1 MKCYIRHSIS
11 DIPMFEIT
19 EKSPVGIIC
28 LTFKTYRMRKLLLFV
43 SLMLLIPLC
52 VSAQEASGSDR
63 VVVWEEDFSGFSKYE
78 KNGGDGVIFD
88 YNPSHDSENGSYI
101 SFSECAAGHSPEARI
116 IKGKSFSVTIPSIG
130 VYGQFQLTFKAENRK
145 GIIVTYGVGK
155 NPPALT
161 SNKGVYT
168 VDVKPSEKIVLTFKN
183 SESVS
188 SIDDIVLTAP
198 AECWKDCDSPDLKYS
213 VDTCSYYLGDT
224 YSLPRLSNPHNL
236 AVSYW
241 STDASVAE
249 VSGKGEVKVKGIGS
263 TKIIAICHSLK
274 KNADGTIVPDR
285 YSYQKVS
292 YVLNIKRRPLA
303 NEVFYESFDSNLL
316 DGSPSGGTSIKYF
329 GLSSTEIKAKYDIA
343 PNFSSNVIGAERA
356 VYIDINGSYKI
367 GPFKNLGGKNCHL
380 SLRVGSSNKVR
391 AKKGSSSSAKVTVQD
406 AASNTI
412 KENKLTVS
420 DGAWTPVTLDLGDIG
435 DEAYITISGSE
446 FFLDDV
452 SLIADGSG
460 VGVEIGEHKYATLYY
475 SDTPLMVPES
485 MTAFTLKFSGNNLV
499 ASRIYSTNDII
510 PKGEA
515 VVLYATSGQYTF
527 PVCSSSLG
535 RDADNLLRG
544 SDDDGLTTGGDIY
557 YFFGVNKSGDVGF
570 YLGKADGSAFTNKAH
585 KAYLPLTKSESGAG
599 TATSKAFLLSG
610 LPFTTAIGKIHYDGG
625 SLTEAPAYNLAGQR
639 VGKDYKGIVII
650 NGRKVLRK

>member
-1 MKCYIRHSIS
+1 MK
-11 DIPMFEIT
+11 
-19 EKSPVGIIC
+19 
-28 LTFKTYRMRKLLLFV
+28 KLFLFV

-52 VSAQEASGSDR
+52 VPAQEASGSDR

-78 KNGGDGVIFD
+78 KNGSDGVIFN
-88 YNPSHDSENGSYI
+88 YYPSEHGSYI
-101 SFSECAAGHSPEARI
+101 SFSECATGHSPEARI
-116 IKGKSFSVTIPSIG
+116 KQKKAFSVTIPSIG
-130 VYGQFQLTFKAENRK
+130 VYGKFQLAFKAQRK
-145 GIIVTYGVGK
+145 EYINVTYSDGK
-155 NPPALT
+155 NSHALT
-161 SNKGVYT
+161 SENGVYT
-168 VDVKPSEKIVLTFKN
+168 VDVKPSKKIVLTFKN
-183 SESVS
+183 SGGVS

-198 AECWKDCDSPDLKYS
+198 AECWKDCESPDLKYS

-224 YSLPRLSNPHNL
+224 YFLPELSNPHNL

-241 STDASVAE
+241 STDTSVAE
-249 VSGKGEVKVKGIGS
+249 ISKETGEVNVKGIGS
-263 TKIIAICHSLK
+263 TKIIAVCHPL

-316 DGSPSGGTSIKYF
+316 VGSPGGTALIKNF
-329 GLSSTEIKAKYDIA
+329 DLSATAIKAKYDTEPTSAI
-343 PNFSSNVIGAERA
+343 NIIGAERTA
-356 VYIDINGSYKI
+356 YFDSNGSYKI
-367 GPFKNLGGKNCHL
+367 GPFKNLSGKNCHL
-380 SLRVGSSNKVR
+380 SLRVGGNSKT
-391 AKKGSSSSAKVTVQD
+391 SSAMVTVQGT
-406 AASNTI
+406 NTTV
-412 KENKLTVS
+412 KKLTVNNG
-420 DGAWTPVTLDLGDIG
+420 DWTTNTLDLGDIG
-435 DEAYITISGSE
+435 NDASITISGSD

-452 SLIADGSG
+452 SLVADGSG
-460 VGVEIGEHKYATLYY
+460 VGVKIGEYKYATLYY
-475 SDTPLMVPES
+475 SDTTLMVPES

-515 VVLYATSGQYTF
+515 VVLYATPGQYTF

-535 RDADNLLRG
+535 RDADNLLKG
-544 SDDDGLTTGGDIY
+544 SDGGELTTGGDTY
-557 YFFGVNKSGDVGF
+557 YFFGVNTSGEVGF
-570 YLGKADGSAFTNKAH
+570 YLGVANGSAFRNKAH

-625 SLTEAPAYNLAGQR
+625 SLTEGPAYNLAGQR

-650 NGRKVLRK
+650 HGRKVLRK

>member
-1 MKCYIRHSIS
+1 MK
-11 DIPMFEIT
+11 
-19 EKSPVGIIC
+19 
-28 LTFKTYRMRKLLLFV
+28 KLFLFV

-52 VSAQEASGSDR
+52 VPAQESSGSDR

-78 KNGGDGVIFD
+78 KNGSDGVIFN
-88 YNPSHDSENGSYI
+88 YYPSEHGSYI
-101 SFSECAAGHSPEARI
+101 SFSECATGHSPEARI
-116 IKGKSFSVTIPSIG
+116 KQKKAFSVTIPSIG

-155 NPPALT
+155 NSPALT

-183 SESVS
+183 VGRVN

-198 AECWKDCDSPDLKYS
+198 ADCWKNCESPGLS
-213 VDTCSYYLGDT
+213 FPVDTCSYYLGDT
-224 YSLPRLSNPHNL
+224 YFLPELSNPHNL

-241 STDASVAE
+241 STDTSVAE
-249 VSGKGEVKVKGIGS
+249 ISKETGEVNVKGIGS
-263 TKIIAICHSLK
+263 TKIIAVCHPLK

-316 DGSPSGGTSIKYF
+316 DGSPSGETSIKYF
-329 GLSSTEIKAKYDIA
+329 GLPSTEIKAKYDTA
-343 PNFSSNVIGAERA
+343 PNSSSNVVGAERA
-356 VYIDINGSYKI
+356 AYLDINGSYKI

-380 SLRVGSSNKVR
+380 SLRVGSSQNVR
-391 AKKGSSSSAKVTVQD
+391 DKTKSPSSAKVTVQD
-406 AASNTI
+406 ATSNTI

-460 VGVEIGEHKYATLYY
+460 VDVEIGEHKYATLYY
-475 SDTPLMVPES
+475 SDTLLMVPKA
-485 MTAFTLKFSGNNLV
+485 MTAFTLKLSGEKLV
-499 ASRIYSTNDII
+499 ASTIYNTNDVI

-515 VVLYATSGQYTF
+515 VVLYAEPGKYTF
-527 PVCSSSLG
+527 PVCSYSLG
-535 RDADNLLRG
+535 CDKSNSLKG
-544 SDDDGLTTGGDIY
+544 SDCEEMTTGGNLY
-557 YFFGVNKSGDVGF
+557 YFFGVNKSGEVGF
-570 YLGKADGSAFTNKAH
+570 YLGNANGSAFKNQAH

-625 SLTEAPAYNLAGQR
+625 SLTEGPAYNLAGQR

-650 NGRKVLRK
+650 HGRKVLRK

>member
-1 MKCYIRHSIS
+1 MN
-11 DIPMFEIT
+11 
-19 EKSPVGIIC
+19 
-28 LTFKTYRMRKLLLFV
+28 KLLLFV
-43 SLMLLIPLC
+43 LLMLLIPLC
-52 VSAQEASGSDR
+52 VPAQEVSGADR

-78 KNGGDGVIFD
+78 ENGCDGVSFNYD
-88 YNPSHDSENGSYI
+88 PLFNADHSPSSYGSYI
-101 SFSECAAGHSPEARI
+101 SFSECAKGHSPEVRI
-116 IKGKSFSVTIPSIG
+116 KRNKVFSVKIPFLG
-130 VYGQFQLTFKAENRK
+130 VYGQFQLSFKAEK
-145 GIIVTYGVGK
+145 KSEIKVTYSDGK
-155 NPPALT
+155 NSHALT
-161 SNKGVYT
+161 SNKGVYI

-183 SESVS
+183 SGGVS

-198 AECWKDCDSPDLKYS
+198 ADCWKDCESPDLKYS
-213 VDTCSYYLGDT
+213 VDTCSYYLGNT
-224 YSLPRLSNPHNL
+224 YSLPKLSNPHKL

-241 STDASVAE
+241 STDTSVAE
-249 VSGKGEVKVKGIGS
+249 VSKKTGKVNVKGIGS
-263 TKIIAICHSLK
+263 TKIIAICHPLK
-274 KNADGTIVPDR
+274 ENAYGDMVPDR

-316 DGSPSGGTSIKYF
+316 VGSPGGTALIKNF
-329 GLSSTEIKAKYDIA
+329 GLSATAIKAKYDTEPTSAI
-343 PNFSSNVIGAERA
+343 NIIGAERTA
-356 VYIDINGSYKI
+356 YFDSNGSYKI
-367 GPFKNLGGKNCHL
+367 GPFKNLSGKNCHL
-380 SLRVGSSNKVR
+380 SLSVGGNSKT
-391 AKKGSSSSAKVTVQD
+391 SSAMVTVQGT
-406 AASNTI
+406 NTI
-412 KENKLTVS
+412 KKTLTVNN
-420 DGAWTPVTLDLGDIG
+420 GVWTTNTLDLGDIG
-435 DEAYITISGSE
+435 NDASITISGSD

-452 SLIADGSG
+452 SLVADGSG

-485 MTAFTLKFSGNNLV
+485 MTAFTLKLSGNNLV

-515 VVLYATSGQYTF
+515 VVLYATPGQYTF

-535 RDADNLLRG
+535 RDADNLLKG
-544 SDDDGLTTGGDIY
+544 SDGDELTTGGDTY
-557 YFFGVNKSGDVGF
+557 YFFGVNKSGEVGF

-625 SLTEAPAYNLAGQR
+625 SLTEGPAYNLAGQR

>member
-1 MKCYIRHSIS
+1 MN
-11 DIPMFEIT
+11 
-19 EKSPVGIIC
+19 
-28 LTFKTYRMRKLLLFV
+28 KLLLFV
-43 SLMLLIPLC
+43 LLMLLIPLC
-52 VSAQEASGSDR
+52 VSAQEASSSDR
-63 VVVWEEDFSGFSKYE
+63 VVVWEEDFSGFSQNEYPST
-78 KNGGDGVIFD
+78 GLDGII
-88 YNPSHDSENGSYI
+88 YKGAHI
-101 SFSECAAGHSPEARI
+101 SLTNYSKAHSPEI
-116 IKGKSFSVTIPSIG
+116 KIKGRDYILVEIPLNGISGLLFLRFNTSDRSHTEVKWQNNSHKKISCTDG
-130 VYGQFQLTFKAENRK
+130 VYKIDMPSGEYSKLQLYIGNTGDRN
-145 GIIVTYGVGK
+145 IY
-155 NPPALT
+155 L
-161 SNKGVYT
+161 
-168 VDVKPSEKIVLTFKN
+168 
-183 SESVS
+183 
-188 SIDDIVLTAP
+188 DDFVLTAP
-198 AECWKDCDSPDLKYS
+198 AECWKDCESPDLKYS

-224 YSLPRLSNPHNL
+224 YSLAKLSNPHNL

-241 STDASVAE
+241 STDTTVAE
-249 VSGKGEVKVKGIGS
+249 VSKETGKVNVKGIGS
-263 TKIIAICHSLK
+263 TKIIAICHPLK

-316 DGSPSGGTSIKYF
+316 DGSPSGGTSIKYSD
-329 GLSSTEIKAKYDIA
+329 LSSTEIKAKYDIA

-356 VYIDINGSYKI
+356 AYIDINGSYKI

-380 SLRVGSSNKVR
+380 SLRVGSSNNVR

-460 VGVEIGEHKYATLYY
+460 VDVEIGEHKYATLYY

-515 VVLYATSGQYTF
+515 VVLYATPGQYTF

-535 RDADNLLRG
+535 RDADNLLKG
-544 SDDDGLTTGGDIY
+544 SDGDESTTGGDTY
-557 YFFGVNKSGDVGF
+557 YFFGVNKSGEVGF

-610 LPFTTAIGKIHYDGG
+610 LPFTTAIGKIHYDGS
-625 SLTEAPAYNLAGQR
+625 SLTEGPAYNLAGQR

>member
-1 MKCYIRHSIS
+1 MK
-11 DIPMFEIT
+11 
-19 EKSPVGIIC
+19 
-28 LTFKTYRMRKLLLFV
+28 KLFLFV

-52 VSAQEASGSDR
+52 VPAQEASGSDR

-78 KNGGDGVIFD
+78 ENGCDGVIFN
-88 YNPSHDSENGSYI
+88 YYGSSI

-116 IKGKSFSVTIPSIG
+116 KKGNSFSVTIPSIG
-130 VYGQFQLTFKAENRK
+130 VYGKFQLTFKAQRRAD
-145 GIIVTYGVGK
+145 IDVTYNAGGHSYK
-155 NPPALT
+155 LT
-161 SNKGVYT
+161 PDKKKLYT
-168 VDVKPSEKIVLTFKN
+168 IDVKPSVKIVLTFKN
-183 SESVS
+183 VGDVN

-198 AECWKDCDSPDLKYS
+198 ADCWKNCESPGLS
-213 VDTCSYYLGDT
+213 FPVDTCSYYLGDT

-249 VSGKGEVKVKGIGS
+249 VSATGEVKVKGIGS
-263 TKIIAICHSLK
+263 TKIIAVCHPLK

-316 DGSPSGGTSIKYF
+316 VGSPGGTALIKNF
-329 GLSSTEIKAKYDIA
+329 GLSATAIKAKYDTEPTSAI
-343 PNFSSNVIGAERA
+343 SIIGAERTA
-356 VYIDINGSYKI
+356 YFDSNGSYKI
-367 GPFKNLGGKNCHL
+367 GPFKNLSGKNCHL
-380 SLRVGSSNKVR
+380 SLRVGGNS
-391 AKKGSSSSAKVTVQD
+391 KKSSAMVTVQET
-406 AASNTI
+406 NTTV
-412 KENKLTVS
+412 KKLTVNN
-420 DGAWTPVTLDLGDIG
+420 GVWTTNTLDLGDIG
-435 DEAYITISGSE
+435 NDASITISGSD

-452 SLIADGSG
+452 SLVADGSG

-515 VVLYATSGQYTF
+515 VVLYATPGQYTF

-535 RDADNLLRG
+535 RDADNLLKG
-544 SDDDGLTTGGDIY
+544 SDGDELTTGGDTY
-557 YFFGVNKSGDVGF
+557 YFFGVNKSGEVGF
-570 YLGKADGSAFTNKAH
+570 YLGVADGSAFTNKAH

-625 SLTEAPAYNLAGQR
+625 SLTEGPAYNLAGQR

-650 NGRKVLRK
+650 HGRKVLRK

>member
-1 MKCYIRHSIS
+1 MK
-11 DIPMFEIT
+11 
-19 EKSPVGIIC
+19 
-28 LTFKTYRMRKLLLFV
+28 KLFLFV

-52 VSAQEASGSDR
+52 VPAQEASGSDR
-63 VVVWEEDFSGFSKYE
+63 VVVWEEDFSGFSQNENPLTGLDGIIYE
-78 KNGGDGVIFD
+78 GAHIALTN
-88 YNPSHDSENGSYI
+88 
-101 SFSECAAGHSPEARI
+101 FSKAHSPEI
-116 IKGKSFSVTIPSIG
+116 KITKGKYFLVKMPLNGISGLLFLRFNTSDRSHTKVKWLNNLQKEISCTDG
-130 VYGQFQLTFKAENRK
+130 VYKIDVPSGEYSELKLYIKNT
-145 GIIVTYGVGK
+145 GGK
-155 NPPALT
+155 NIYL
-161 SNKGVYT
+161 
-168 VDVKPSEKIVLTFKN
+168 
-183 SESVS
+183 
-188 SIDDIVLTAP
+188 DDFVLTAP
-198 AECWKDCDSPDLKYS
+198 AECWKDCESPDLKYS

-224 YSLPRLSNPHNL
+224 YFLPELSNPHNL

-241 STDASVAE
+241 STDTSVAE
-249 VSGKGEVKVKGIGS
+249 ISKETGEVNVKGIGS
-263 TKIIAICHSLK
+263 TKIIAVCHPLK
-274 KNADGTIVPDR
+274 KNADGDMVPDR

-316 DGSPSGGTSIKYF
+316 VGSPGGETSIKYF
-329 GLSSTEIKAKYDIA
+329 GLPSTEIKAKYDTA
-343 PNFSSNVIGAERA
+343 PNSSSNVIGAERA
-356 VYIDINGSYKI
+356 AYFDINGSYKI

-380 SLRVGSSNKVR
+380 SLRVGSSQNLRVGKE
-391 AKKGSSSSAKVTVQD
+391 SSSSAKVTVQD

-460 VGVEIGEHKYATLYY
+460 VDVEIGEHKYATLYY
-475 SDTPLMVPES
+475 SDTLLMVPKA
-485 MTAFTLKFSGNNLV
+485 MTAFTLKLSGEKLV
-499 ASRIYSTNDII
+499 ASTIYNTNDVI

-515 VVLYATSGQYTF
+515 VVLYAEPGKYTF
-527 PVCSSSLG
+527 PVCSYSLG
-535 RDADNLLRG
+535 CDKSNSLKG
-544 SDDDGLTTGGDIY
+544 SDCEEMTTGGNLY
-557 YFFGVNKSGDVGF
+557 YFFGVNKSGEVGF
-570 YLGKADGSAFTNKAH
+570 YLGNANGSAFKNQAH

-599 TATSKAFLLSG
+599 TATSKTFLLSG

-625 SLTEAPAYNLAGQR
+625 SLTEGPAYNLAGQR

>member
-1 MKCYIRHSIS
+1 MK
-11 DIPMFEIT
+11 
-19 EKSPVGIIC
+19 
-28 LTFKTYRMRKLLLFV
+28 KLFLFV

-52 VSAQEASGSDR
+52 VPAQEASGSDR

-78 KNGGDGVIFD
+78 KNGSDGVIFN
-88 YNPSHDSENGSYI
+88 YYPSEHGSYI
-101 SFSECAAGHSPEARI
+101 SFSECAAGHSPEARLK
-116 IKGKSFSVTIPSIG
+116 KGNSFSVTIPSIG
-130 VYGQFQLTFKAENRK
+130 VYGQFQLTFKAQRRAD
-145 GIIVTYGVGK
+145 IDVTYNAGGHSYK
-155 NPPALT
+155 LT
-161 SNKGVYT
+161 PDKKKLYT
-168 VDVKPSEKIVLTFKN
+168 IDVKPSVKIVLIFKN
-183 SESVS
+183 TESVN

-198 AECWKDCDSPDLKYS
+198 ADCWKNCESPGLS
-213 VDTCSYYLGDT
+213 FPVDTCSYYLGDT
-224 YSLPRLSNPHNL
+224 YSLPELSNPHNL

-241 STDASVAE
+241 STDTSVAE
-249 VSGKGEVKVKGIGS
+249 ISKETGKVNVKGIGS
-263 TKIIAICHSLK
+263 TKIIAICHPLK
-274 KNADGTIVPDR
+274 KNADGDMVPDR

-316 DGSPSGGTSIKYF
+316 DGSPCGGTSIKYF

-356 VYIDINGSYKI
+356 AYIDINGSYKI

-380 SLRVGSSNKVR
+380 SLRVGSSNNVR

-460 VGVEIGEHKYATLYY
+460 VDVEIGEHKYATLYY

-485 MTAFTLKFSGNNLV
+485 MTAFTLKLSGNNLV

-515 VVLYATSGQYTF
+515 VVLYATPGQYTF

-535 RDADNLLRG
+535 RDADNLLKG
-544 SDDDGLTTGGDIY
+544 SDGDELTTGGDTY
-557 YFFGVNKSGDVGF
+557 YFFGVNKSGEVGF
-570 YLGKADGSAFTNKAH
+570 YLGVANGSAFTNKAH
-585 KAYLPLTKSESGAG
+585 KAYLPLTKSESGAV

-625 SLTEAPAYNLAGQR
+625 SLTEGPAYNLAGQR

>member
-1 MKCYIRHSIS
+1 
-11 DIPMFEIT
+11 
-19 EKSPVGIIC
+19 
-28 LTFKTYRMRKLLLFV
+28 MRKLLLFV

-52 VSAQEASGSDR
+52 VSAQEASGADR

-78 KNGGDGVIFD
+78 ENGYDGVIFNYD
-88 YNPSHDSENGSYI
+88 PTFTDNFPSSYGSYI
-101 SFSECAAGHSPEARI
+101 SFSECAKGHSPEVRI
-116 IKGKSFSVTIPSIG
+116 RKSKVFYVKIPFLG
-130 VYGQFQLTFKAENRK
+130 VYGQFQLSFKAEKKDNIK
-145 GIIVTYGVGK
+145 VTYGVGK
-155 NPPALT
+155 NSHPLT

-168 VDVKPSEKIVLTFKN
+168 VDVKPSEKIVLTFMN
-183 SESVS
+183 SKGVS

-198 AECWKDCDSPDLKYS
+198 AEYWKDCESPDLKYS

-241 STDASVAE
+241 STDTSVAE
-249 VSGKGEVKVKGIGS
+249 VSKETGKVNVKGIGS
-263 TKIIAICHSLK
+263 TKIIAICHPLK
-274 KNADGTIVPDR
+274 KNADGDMVPDR

-316 DGSPSGGTSIKYF
+316 VGSPGGTELIKNF
-329 GLSSTEIKAKYDIA
+329 GLSATAIKAKYDTEPTSAI
-343 PNFSSNVIGAERA
+343 NIIGAERTA
-356 VYIDINGSYKI
+356 YFDSNGSYKI
-367 GPFKNLGGKNCHL
+367 GPFKNLSGKNCHL
-380 SLRVGSSNKVR
+380 SLRVGGNSKT
-391 AKKGSSSSAKVTVQD
+391 SSAMVTIQGTNTTKKELKV
-406 AASNTI
+406 
-412 KENKLTVS
+412 NKGV
-420 DGAWTPVTLDLGDIG
+420 WTTNTLDLGDIG
-435 DEAYITISGSE
+435 NDASITISGSD

-452 SLIADGSG
+452 SLVADGSG

-515 VVLYATSGQYTF
+515 VVLYATPGQYTF

-544 SDDDGLTTGGDIY
+544 SDDDVLTTGGDIY

-625 SLTEAPAYNLAGQR
+625 SLTEGPAYNLAGQR